1 MPNIINVTVGD
12 PSLVAVTVEENTEVV
27 NVTLNDGVF
36 VQSGG
41 GLFIDGF
48 LVKKGVGNV
57 AATIEVGDFVDGWIG
72 TVRVSGRV
80 NTIPVNDVS
89 DLDMALQG
97 EIF

>member
-1 MPNIINVTVGD
+1 MPNIVNITVD
-12 PSLVAVTVEENTEVV
+12 DTEQIV
-27 NVTLNDGVF
+27 NVVVNDGVF

-48 LVKKGVGNV
+48 LVKKGAGNS
-57 AATIEVGDFVDGWIG
+57 ASTIEAGDFVDGWIG